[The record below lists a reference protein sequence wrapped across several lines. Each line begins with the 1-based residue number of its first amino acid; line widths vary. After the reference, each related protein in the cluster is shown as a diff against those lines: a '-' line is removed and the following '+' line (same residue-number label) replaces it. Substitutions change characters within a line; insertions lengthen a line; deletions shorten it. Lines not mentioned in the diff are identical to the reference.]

1 MHQLRRHL
9 HAAHGLNVWYA
20 TAMGLCGCLGLL
32 LLGFISYWC
41 FMLRQDSRRR
51 RSVVLLSNSYESSH
65 LLQRASLDWPSSMT
79 TSSMMTLPL
88 SSSSTSLY
96 LSPIPEEL
104 RSMCS
109 EDVRDEFDDFNR
121 DKEFVQDFC
130 DQSEYVRLSIHS
142 ISIPRLHTYLLHH
155 RDYVWLDKPALY
167 MGKNRSKRMYLLGRA
182 TSSLAQLTSRGRLG
196 GGGESKHVLCSLFPT
211 TAAAMQAEDLSALR
225 AFFHYVQEQCPHVLP
240 VLGIHLVP
248 STDKV
253 MVLTPYVPQG
263 SLKDYIYHRC
273 KTAVVQV
280 HDVFGAIFQSTASTG
295 PPPTIESLLSLPLF
309 RKHALQRGNR
319 PTFARRDQML
329 KTVDGVVGKQ
339 LPRDAVARSRSQDGA
354 LPIVLQVA

>member
-1 MHQLRRHL
+1 
-9 HAAHGLNVWYA
+9 
-20 TAMGLCGCLGLL
+20 
-32 LLGFISYWC
+32 
-41 FMLRQDSRRR
+41 
-51 RSVVLLSNSYESSH
+51 
-65 LLQRASLDWPSSMT
+65 
-79 TSSMMTLPL
+79 
-88 SSSSTSLY
+88 
-96 LSPIPEEL
+96 
-104 RSMCS
+104 
-109 EDVRDEFDDFNR
+109 
-121 DKEFVQDFC
+121 
-130 DQSEYVRLSIHS
+130 
-142 ISIPRLHTYLLHH
+142 
-155 RDYVWLDKPALY
+155 
-167 MGKNRSKRMYLLGRA
+167 MYLLGRA

>member
-1 MHQLRRHL
+1 
-9 HAAHGLNVWYA
+9 
-20 TAMGLCGCLGLL
+20 
-32 LLGFISYWC
+32 
-41 FMLRQDSRRR
+41 
-51 RSVVLLSNSYESSH
+51 
-65 LLQRASLDWPSSMT
+65 
-79 TSSMMTLPL
+79 
-88 SSSSTSLY
+88 
-96 LSPIPEEL
+96 
-104 RSMCS
+104 
-109 EDVRDEFDDFNR
+109 
-121 DKEFVQDFC
+121 
-130 DQSEYVRLSIHS
+130 
-142 ISIPRLHTYLLHH
+142 
-155 RDYVWLDKPALY
+155 
-167 MGKNRSKRMYLLGRA
+167 MYLLGRA

-240 VLGIHLVP
+240 VLGIHLMP

-253 MVLTPYVPQG
+253 MVLTPY
-263 SLKDYIYHRC
+263 
-273 KTAVVQV
+273 V

-319 PTFARRDQML
+319 PSFARRDQML

>member
-41 FMLRQDSRRR
+41 FKLRQDSRR
-51 RSVVLLSNSYESSH
+51 
-65 LLQRASLDWPSSMT
+65 P
-79 TSSMMTLPL
+79 
-88 SSSSTSLY
+88 
-96 LSPIPEEL
+96 
-104 RSMCS
+104 
-109 EDVRDEFDDFNR
+109 
-121 DKEFVQDFC
+121 
-130 DQSEYVRLSIHS
+130 
-142 ISIPRLHTYLLHH
+142 
-155 RDYVWLDKPALY
+155 LY

-240 VLGIHLVP
+240 VLGIHLMP

-253 MVLTPYVPQG
+253 MVLTPY
-263 SLKDYIYHRC
+263 
-273 KTAVVQV
+273 V

-309 RKHALQRGNR
+309 RKHALQRDNR
-319 PTFARRDQML
+319 PSFARRDQML

>member
-41 FMLRQDSRRR
+41 FKLRQDSRR
-51 RSVVLLSNSYESSH
+51 
-65 LLQRASLDWPSSMT
+65 P
-79 TSSMMTLPL
+79 
-88 SSSSTSLY
+88 
-96 LSPIPEEL
+96 
-104 RSMCS
+104 
-109 EDVRDEFDDFNR
+109 
-121 DKEFVQDFC
+121 
-130 DQSEYVRLSIHS
+130 
-142 ISIPRLHTYLLHH
+142 
-155 RDYVWLDKPALY
+155 LY

-225 AFFHYVQEQCPHVLP
+225 AFFHYVQEQCPH
-240 VLGIHLVP
+240 
-248 STDKV
+248 
-253 MVLTPYVPQG
+253 
-263 SLKDYIYHRC
+263 
-273 KTAVVQV
+273 V